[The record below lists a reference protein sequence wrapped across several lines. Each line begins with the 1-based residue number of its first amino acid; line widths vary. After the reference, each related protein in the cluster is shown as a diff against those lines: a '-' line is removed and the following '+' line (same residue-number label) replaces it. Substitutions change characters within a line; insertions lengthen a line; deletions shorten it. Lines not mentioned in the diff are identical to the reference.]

1 MKILWIVLSI
11 LSGLV
16 LMGSYGL
23 AAYGTY
29 LKDWKTRVNV
39 KMCLITS
46 LVALLV
52 YITTMVFIQFS

>member
-16 LMGSYGL
+16 LTGSYGL
-23 AAYGTY
+23 AVYGIY